1 MQRQIR
7 LVGIGV
13 LIGFIAVFGMLN
25 YVQFFEADAIANNR
39 ANTRALLAEYSIK
52 RGDIVTADEVTLA
65 RSESTND
72 RLKYLRQYPVG
83 DLFGHIT
90 GYYSHIYGTEG
101 VERSFNDYL
110 LGEAGELSMQEIEDH
125 LFGGEK
131 QGDNVILTVDSRL
144 QQAARDALGGR
155 RGAVVAMDPQTGELL
170 ALWSQPSYDPDP
182 LATHDAKEARSAWN
196 SLSPRSATS
205 PLINLATLRRYPPG
219 STMKVVGAATAL
231 ENGATPQTTYDD
243 PVALDLPLTDET
255 LQNFTRT
262 ACVGGGQI
270 DLFKALE
277 ISCDT
282 TFGMIGLELHDEIR
296 EMAEA
301 MGFND
306 TLEFDMRT
314 SPSVYPDISDDN
326 APFRAFAAIGQGDT
340 DATPIQMALVAA
352 TIANGGEVPR
362 PRIVSEIVDRT
373 GGSVRRFGPDTL
385 GEAMSSDTAR
395 QVTEMM
401 VAVVAS
407 GTGTAAQ
414 IPDVEVAGKTGTAQT
429 GREGESPHTWFIS
442 FAPADDPKIATA
454 VIVEN
459 GGTAGSEATGGAVA
473 APISKAVMEADRRV
487 RGW

>member
-1 MQRQIR
+1 V
-7 LVGIGV
+7 LV
-13 LIGFIAVFGMLN
+13 GFIAVFAMLN
-25 YVQFFEADAIANNR
+25 YVQFFQADAIASNR
-39 ANTRALLAEYSIK
+39 ANTRALLAEYSIE
-52 RGDIVTADEVTLA
+52 RGEIVTADDVTLA
-65 RSESTND
+65 RSEETND
-72 RLKYLRQYPVG
+72 RLKYLRKYPVG

-90 GYYSHIYGTEG
+90 GYYSHIYGTDG
-101 VERSFNDYL
+101 IERSFDDYL

-131 QGDNVILTVDSRL
+131 VGDNVILTVDSRL

-182 LATHDAKEARSAWN
+182 LATHDAKQARRAWN
-196 SLSPRSATS
+196 SLDPSSSTS

-219 STMKVVGAATAL
+219 STMKVVAAAAAL
-231 ENGATPQTTYDD
+231 ENGATRETTYDD
-243 PVALDLPLTDET
+243 PVALDLPLTNET

-262 ACVGGGQI
+262 ACTGGGQI
-270 DLFKALE
+270 DLFTALE

-282 TFGMIGLELHDEIR
+282 TFGMIGLQLHDEIR
-296 EMAEA
+296 AMAEA

-306 TLEFDMRT
+306 TLDFDMRT
-314 SPSVYPDISDDN
+314 SSSVYPDIADDN

-352 TIANGGEVPR
+352 TVANGGQVPR
-362 PRIVSEIVDRT
+362 PRIVSEIVDT
-373 GGSVRRFGPDTL
+373 SGGSVRNYRPETL
-385 GEAMSSDTAR
+385 GDAMSSDTASEL
-395 QVTEMM
+395 TEMM
-401 VAVVAS
+401 VAVVES

-414 IPDVEVAGKTGTAQT
+414 IPGISVAGKTGTAQT

-442 FAPADDPKIATA
+442 FAPAEDPQIATA

-473 APISKAVMEADRRV
+473 APISKAVMEADRQL

>member
-7 LVGIGV
+7 LVGLGV
-13 LIGFIAVFGMLN
+13 LIGFVGIFAMLN
-25 YVQFFEADAIANNR
+25 YVQFFEADAIASNR

-52 RGDIVTADEVTLA
+52 RGDIVTADQVTLA
-65 RSESTND
+65 RSRATND

-90 GYYSHIYGTEG
+90 GYYSHIYGTDG
-101 VERSFNDYL
+101 IERTFNDYL
-110 LGEAGELSMQEIEDH
+110 LGEAGVLSMQEIEDR

-131 QGDNVILTVDSRL
+131 QGDNLILTVDSRL
-144 QQAARDALGGR
+144 QQAARDALGDR
-155 RGAVVAMDPQTGELL
+155 RGAVVAMDPQTGEVL

-182 LATHDAKEARSAWN
+182 LAAHDAREARRAWN
-196 SLSPRSATS
+196 QLDPRSATS
-205 PLINLATLRRYPPG
+205 PLINLATMRRYPPG
-219 STMKVVGAATAL
+219 STMKVVSAAAAL
-231 ENGATPQTTYDD
+231 ENGANPDTTYPD
-243 PVALDLPLTDET
+243 PQALDLPLTNET

-262 ACVGGGQI
+262 TCTGAGEI
-270 DLFKALE
+270 DLFTALE

-282 TFGMIGLELHDEIR
+282 TFGMIGLDLHNEIKQI
-296 EMAEA
+296 AEA

-306 TLEFDMRT
+306 TIEFDTRT
-314 SPSVYPDISDDN
+314 AASVYPNIDDDN

-352 TIANGGEVPR
+352 TVANGGEVPR
-362 PRIVSEIVDRT
+362 PRLVAEVVDRT
-373 GGSVRRFGPDTL
+373 GGTVRRFGTETL
-385 GEAMSSDTAR
+385 GSAMSSETAR
-395 QVTEMM
+395 VLTEMM
-401 VAVVAS
+401 VAVVDS

-414 IPDVEVAGKTGTAQT
+414 IPGVSVAGKTGTAQT

-442 FAPADDPKIATA
+442 FAPAENPKIATA

-473 APISKAVMEADRRV
+473 APVSKAVMEADRRV